1 MQELEKKKRRLSNAY
16 GNCVSKECAAITK
29 RINELKKESKQRDEV
44 FSLAYKQC
52 RTEENCSLFHDLHV
66 TKRSELN
73 QDGIDLFRR
82 QYNPHASQQSSEFL
96 NNWKPLPDSQNA
108 FHNFTA
114 DGTKIMDKR
123 NDKYPN
129 TKYVHTN
136 GQFEVIIDS
145 KGNIVTDPTNA
156 GTYNY
161 YPSSGYYIM
170 RSDKLHTEYD
180 IHPWLDFG
188 NGNGDKTTY
197 HSRHNNIFG
206 AAFGKLS
213 NNSRYSDHTNRLI
226 LDTSREDAIRKFNE
240 VDKKKR

>member
-1 MQELEKKKRRLSNAY
+1 M
-16 GNCVSKECAAITK
+16 
-29 RINELKKESKQRDEV
+29 
-44 FSLAYKQC
+44 
-52 RTEENCSLFHDLHV
+52 

-180 IHPWLDFG
+180 IHPCWILVTEMATRQPIILVIIIYLALLLVSYQIIADIQIIQIG
-188 NGNGDKTTY
+188 LY
-197 HSRHNNIFG
+197 
-206 AAFGKLS
+206 
-213 NNSRYSDHTNRLI
+213 LI
-226 LDTSREDAIRKFNE
+226 QVEKMQ
-240 VDKKKR
+240 